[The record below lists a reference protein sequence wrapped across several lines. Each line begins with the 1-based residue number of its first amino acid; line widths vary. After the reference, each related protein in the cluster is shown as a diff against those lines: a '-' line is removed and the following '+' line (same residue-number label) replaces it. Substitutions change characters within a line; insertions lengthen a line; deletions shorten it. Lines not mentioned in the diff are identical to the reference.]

1 MNTTIL
7 KSLLIIY
14 ENKRNKK
21 IEEAEQRKIELYK
34 QNPRFEEI
42 DSALSSLSINAS
54 KNLIN
59 SNNFE
64 YLNNLRHEI
73 ENLKKEKHD
82 LLVSLTKDE
91 NYLNPIFDCKLCND
105 TGYITENYNTKMCTC
120 LKQQLYDMEYNQTN
134 LLNVENNNFENFSS
148 TLYSQDVDTEK
159 YGAEISPRENIEKI
173 KKISINFINK
183 FDDPV
188 QNNLLFTGNTGLGK
202 TFISECIANE
212 LVKKGKNVLYQTAP
226 VMLDSIID
234 YRFGKND
241 GSIYNSLLDVD
252 LLIIDDLGTESMNNM
267 KFSELFNI
275 INTRLLNQNK
285 KITKTII
292 STNLNIQNL
301 YKNYDERI
309 VSRLIG
315 NYDIC
320 RFFGDDIRLKKKLE
334 KNK

>member
-82 LLVSLTKDE
+82 LLISLTKDE

-183 FDDPV
+183 FDYPV

-334 KNK
+334 KK

>member
-320 RFFGDDIRLKKKLE
+320 RFFGDDIRLKKK
-334 KNK
+334 KKKK

>member
-334 KNK
+334 KK

>member
-54 KNLIN
+54 KDLIN

-64 YLNNLRHEI
+64 HLNNLRNEI
-73 ENLKKEKHD
+73 EKLKKEKHD
-82 LLVSLTKDE
+82 LLISLTNDE
-91 NYLNPIFDCKLCND
+91 NYLNPIYDCKLCND

-120 LKQQLYDMEYNQTN
+120 LKQQLYDMEYNKTN
-134 LLNVENNNFENFSS
+134 VLNNENNNFENFSS
-148 TLYSQDVDTEK
+148 TLYSKDVDKEK
-159 YGAEISPRENIEKI
+159 YGSDISPRDNIDKI
-173 KKISINFINK
+173 KKISMDFINN

-202 TFISECIANE
+202 TFLSECIANE

-226 VMLDSIID
+226 VMLDSVID
-234 YRFGKND
+234 YRFGKTD
-241 GSIYNSLLDVD
+241 GSIYKSLLDVD

-275 INTRLLNQNK
+275 INTRLLNQNN

-334 KNK
+334 KK

>member
-42 DSALSSLSINAS
+42 DSALSSLSISAS
-54 KNLIN
+54 KDLIN

-64 YLNNLRHEI
+64 HLNNLRTEI
-73 ENLKKEKHD
+73 EKLKKEKHD
-82 LLVSLTKDE
+82 LLISLTNNE
-91 NYLNPIFDCKLCND
+91 NYLNPIYDCKLCND

-120 LKQQLYDMEYNQTN
+120 LKQQLYDMEYNKTN
-134 LLNVENNNFENFSS
+134 VLNNENNNFDNFSS
-148 TLYSQDVDTEK
+148 TLYSKDVDKEK
-159 YGAEISPRENIEKI
+159 YGSDISPRDNIDKI
-173 KKISINFINK
+173 KKISMDFINN

-226 VMLDSIID
+226 VMLDSVID
-234 YRFGKND
+234 YRFGKTD
-241 GSIYNSLLDVD
+241 GSIYKSLLDVD

-334 KNK
+334 NNK